1 LSVSASACKSATR
14 RRANKFMDG
23 EFYWNDGHR
32 QASFPSKA
40 HISVLK
46 WHNAIKQ
53 KLEDI
58 ESWKRLAA

>member
-1 LSVSASACKSATR
+1 
-14 RRANKFMDG
+14 MDG
-23 EFYWNDGHR
+23 EFYWNDGPR

-40 HISVLK
+40 YISALK
-46 WHNAIKQ
+46 WLNAIKQ